1 MWKLTVKSLL
11 ARKLRLTLTSIAIVL
26 GVSFIVASFV
36 VADTLRSTFDELAQ
50 DIQGD
55 TDITVRTY
63 QEFGNDESRQP
74 LDASV
79 LDLVEGV
86 EGVAAAAPN
95 VGVQGVALIKDGKTV
110 GNQMGPPVIGINYD
124 QTPELN
130 TFVIAEGRPPEGPDE
145 FALDTRAAKDD
156 DFEVGQTYTVSSPV
170 IGNHEYELVGIF
182 KFNEADDDPLATLVA
197 FDTPT
202 AQAFAGL
209 EGKYSSISVKVED
222 GFSRVEVER
231 NLSEALPP
239 GLEAVDRTVT
249 VEETQETFD
258 QISSIFGNVLLA
270 FAIITL
276 VVSAFLIN
284 NTFQIVIGQRV
295 RELALIRAIGA
306 TGRQVSRSVLLESLL
321 VGALSTVVGIVAG
334 VALSFGLRGLLGALG
349 FDLPS
354 KGIELRP
361 RTVIIAIIVGVGV
374 TMLASLA
381 PARKARRV
389 PPIAAMREDY
399 QLSSTT
405 LRRRII
411 VGTVVTAVGAFFMG
425 WGLFGD
431 LDTAPLL
438 TTLAFGALL
447 VFVGVNLLSPLVA
460 RPVARL
466 LGHKPTAIVLLI
478 VGPLLMLGGA
488 AIVVATI
495 AVIADQGKP
504 FPGVFLL
511 LLAALVG
518 SLGWLA
524 LRTGLTGRDPIIAR
538 LGRENAGRNRRRT
551 ASTASALM
559 IGLALVSMA
568 AVVADSLKTTF
579 LDILG
584 NAVEADYMIQSDT
597 GGGPGAGGIPPVYAE
612 ELRQQ
617 PEIES
622 VVEYRFD
629 TKAVRIEGKTKD
641 LFATEF
647 DDFWTHLDIDVEEG
661 SVENLGPNDLLVYK
675 DSAEDLGLHVGDQV
689 PATFI
694 DGRTDTLTVAA
705 IYGDASIVGNWVIDL
720 DLWKQHFANDQDGFV
735 SAKLKDGVT
744 PEQGQAAIDRVT
756 DKYEQIDAET
766 KAEFED
772 STEQQLNSFLAVI
785 SGFLVFALLI
795 ALLGI
800 ANTLALSVFER
811 TRELGLL
818 RAVGTTRDQTGG
830 MIRWE
835 AVIVATFGAL
845 LGVVLGI
852 VFGVAASSAVPESV
866 IQTIS
871 IPWSQIVAFML
882 LAAVFGTAAAFFP
895 ARRAARLNVLEAIQ
909 YN

>member
-1 MWKLTVKSLL
+1 MWTLTIKSLL

-36 VADTLRSTFDELAQ
+36 VADTLRTTFDNLAE

-55 TDITVRTY
+55 TDITVRRF
-63 QEFGNDESRQP
+63 QEFGNDQSRQP
-74 LDASV
+74 IDESV
-79 LDLVEGV
+79 LPLVQGV
-86 EGVAAAAPN
+86 DGVKAAAPN
-95 VGVQGVALIKDGKTV
+95 IGVPGVALIKDGEAV

-124 QTPELN
+124 LTPELN
-130 TFVIAEGRPPEGPDE
+130 TFVITDGRPPEGPDE
-145 FALDTRAAKDD
+145 FALDDKAAEED

-170 IGNHEYELVGIF
+170 TGNHDYELVGIF
-182 KFNEADDDPLATLVA
+182 KFNEQGDDPLATLVA

-202 AQAFAGL
+202 AQKFAGL
-209 EGKYSSISVKVED
+209 EGQYSSISVRVDD
-222 GFSRVEVER
+222 GFSRVDVER
-231 NLSEALPP
+231 NLSEVLPP

-249 VEETQETFD
+249 VEETQDAFG

-270 FAIITL
+270 FAIVTL

-306 TGRQVSRSVLLESLL
+306 TGRQVSRSVLLESLII
-321 VGALSTVVGIVAG
+321 GAVSTVVGIAVG
-334 VALSFGLRGLLGALG
+334 VLLSFGLRGLLSALG

-354 KGIELRP
+354 SGIELRP
-361 RTVIIAIIVGVGV
+361 RTVIIAIIIGVGV

-399 QLSSTT
+399 QLSSST
-405 LRRRII
+405 LRRRIA
-411 VGTVVTAVGAFFMG
+411 VGTVVTAIGALFMG

-438 TTLAFGALL
+438 GTLALGALL

-478 VGPLLMLGGA
+478 VGPILMLGGA
-488 AIVVATI
+488 GLVVVTI
-495 AVIADQGKP
+495 AVVADQGKP
-504 FPGVFLL
+504 FPGLFLL
-511 LLAALVG
+511 LLAALVA

-524 LRTGLTGRDPIIAR
+524 LRTGMTGRDPIIAR

-584 NAVEADYMIQSDT
+584 NAVEADYMIQSDS
-597 GGGPGAGGIPPVYAE
+597 GGGAGGGIPPVYAE

-629 TKAVRIEGKTKD
+629 TKAVRIEDKTKD

-647 DDFWTHLDIDVEEG
+647 DDFWTHLDIDVKEG
-661 SVENLGPNDLLVYK
+661 SVENLSENDLLVYE
-675 DSAEDLGLHVGDQV
+675 DSADDLGLHVGDQV
-689 PATFI
+689 PATFG
-694 DGRTDTLTVAA
+694 DGSGETLTVAA
-705 IYGDASIVGNWVIDL
+705 IYGDASIVGNWVVDL
-720 DLWKQHFANDQDGFV
+720 DLWKRHFANDQDGFV

-756 DKYEQIDAET
+756 DKYEQIKAET

-835 AVIVATFGAL
+835 AVIVAAFGAL
-845 LGVVLGI
+845 LGVALGI
-852 VFGVAASSAVPESV
+852 VFGVAAASAVPESV

-871 IPWSQIVAFML
+871 IPWSQIVVFML
-882 LAAVFGTAAAFFP
+882 LATVFGTAAAFFP
-895 ARRAARLNVLEAIQ
+895 ARRAARLNVLDAIQ
-909 YN
+909 HN